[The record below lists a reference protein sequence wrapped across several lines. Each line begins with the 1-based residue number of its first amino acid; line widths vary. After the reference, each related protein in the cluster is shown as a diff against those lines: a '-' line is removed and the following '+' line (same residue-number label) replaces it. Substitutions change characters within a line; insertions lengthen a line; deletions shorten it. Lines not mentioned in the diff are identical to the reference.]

1 VPAAT
6 GPDRPGKPKRRYA
19 RRMSPEDRREQ
30 LLDAALA
37 VLSRDGYTGLSI
49 EAIAREAD
57 VTRPVVYGAYD
68 GLDPLLVALLDR
80 TQTRALERLLEVLDA
95 AGPPHDVDAW
105 LARVATS
112 AMDAV
117 RAEPEVWRPILG
129 MVPGAPSLVLDRI
142 AGTREVVRQHV
153 VAALSTG
160 LLNRPR
166 AGLDSELL
174 GHLVIATAEEF
185 GRLLL
190 SDPPPYSQERILAGL
205 RGLVALL
212 AAPPH
217 PSE

>member
-1 VPAAT
+1 
-6 GPDRPGKPKRRYA
+6 
-19 RRMSPEDRREQ
+19 MSPEDRREQ

-129 MVPGAPSLVLDRI
+129 MVPGAPSLVQDRI